1 MTAEDDAVDPA
12 IEAVIARVKAVYG
25 RWRRDTPV
33 AQRRTDWDALFGA
46 VVDADVTGIDAGGVN
61 CQWIA
66 APGARADRIVVYFHG
81 GGFQVGSLLS
91 HRDLMARISAAAQA
105 RVLGVDYRLAPEH
118 RYPAAHQ
125 DARTVYLWLL
135 GQGVPARQ
143 IAVAGDSAGGGLAL
157 SLPLWLQQ
165 QGIAQ
170 PCCAWTLSA
179 WTDLTASGTAYQSR
193 AALDPIHRRGMILAM
208 AANFLGTGVDAA
220 DPLVSP
226 LFASPRQLSAMPP
239 VLLQVGA
246 CETVVSDSEE
256 FAARITAAG
265 GKAELQVWPGMI
277 HVFQQ
282 FAADLPQARAAIA
295 RGGQFLADQF
305 DAACNGESPA

>member
-1 MTAEDDAVDPA
+1 MTSGVDPA
-12 IEAVIARVKAVYG
+12 VEAVIARVKAVYG

-33 AQRRTDWDALFGA
+33 ARMRADWDALFGA
-46 VVDADVTGIDAGGVN
+46 AVDATVVEIDAGGVR
-61 CQWIA
+61 CQWIV
-66 APGARADRIVVYFHG
+66 APGARADRIVLYFHG
-81 GGFQVGSLLS
+81 GGFQVGSLRS
-91 HRDLMARISAAAQA
+91 HLDLMARISAAAQA

-118 RYPAAHQ
+118 RYPAAHE
-125 DARTVYLWLL
+125 DARTVYQWLL
-135 GQGVPARQ
+135 GQGVPAGR

-165 QGIAQ
+165 RDIAQ
-170 PCCAWTLSA
+170 PCGAWTMSA

-193 AALDPIHRRGMILAM
+193 AGLDPIHQRGMILAM
-208 AANFLGTGVDAA
+208 AGNFLGAGADAA
-220 DPLVSP
+220 DPLASP
-226 LFASPRQLSAMPP
+226 LFAAPHQLAALPP

-246 CETVVSDSEE
+246 RETVVSDSED
-256 FAARITAAG
+256 FAARVAAAG
-265 GKAELQVWPGMI
+265 GTAELQVWPGMI

-305 DAACNGESPA
+305 DAARNKESTT